1 LTERSTE
8 FLGKRFNSP
17 ELKLIPTNCIP
28 NPKVIS
34 QEKSPSFSAEP
45 PFEIDCQE
53 EF

>member
-1 LTERSTE
+1 LEKDS
-8 FLGKRFNSP
+8 NSP
-17 ELKLIPTNCIP
+17 ELKLIPTNGIP

-34 QEKSPSFSAEP
+34 QEKPPSFSAEP

>member
-34 QEKSPSFSAEP
+34 QEQSPSFSAEP